1 MSTKKERE
9 IISLRNR
16 KNQMNP
22 DGKEAIRAMDQAL
35 SLSCLKKIDVDMI
48 VAHGTGT
55 AQNGKIEEKK
65 HDSKID
71 L

>member
-1 MSTKKERE
+1 
-9 IISLRNR
+9 
-16 KNQMNP
+16 
-22 DGKEAIRAMDQAL
+22 MDQAL
-35 SLSCLKKIDVDMI
+35 SLSCLKKKDVDMI